1 MDTHSTRPEVSD
13 LKWYIVRQHILF
25 DFGGKDF
32 EKYTKNI
39 NITTQISISCL
50 YKIII
55 RLFKHY
61 NYPFEQISI
70 KIKKER
76 VSKIHFAIKDIKSK
90 VLLLFKEIEEC
101 SYWKLGESKYIQALM
116 QQCNVS
122 SCKYIYFMSDYAY
135 LQIINHNDDE
145 SDSRRDQNIYSIK
158 WFWETYFGKD
168 EYERFNI
175 SLRKFI

>member
-1 MDTHSTRPEVSD
+1 
-13 LKWYIVRQHILF
+13 
-25 DFGGKDF
+25 
-32 EKYTKNI
+32 
-39 NITTQISISCL
+39 
-50 YKIII
+50 
-55 RLFKHY
+55 
-61 NYPFEQISI
+61 
-70 KIKKER
+70 
-76 VSKIHFAIKDIKSK
+76 
-90 VLLLFKEIEEC
+90 
-101 SYWKLGESKYIQALM
+101 M